1 MSDLPLNT
9 HRTQVELTQSPSL
22 PRLYALAAA
31 TTRGRSGD
39 LPESELL
46 RRGVQVE
53 VDELAAYSRVCGFD
67 LSGRLPS
74 TYLHVL
80 TFPLHVAL
88 MADRSFPLAL
98 PGMVH
103 VENSN
108 TMSRSVEVGETLTL
122 AVHAEGL
129 RPHPKGALVDL
140 VGRVDATDPRGDVA
154 AAETVWT
161 GRSTYLSHGAQAP
174 DTEGAEGAS
183 AASSGRAEMS
193 DRPAA
198 TWRIGDDTGRRYAA
212 VSGDINPIHLNPLAA
227 KAFGFPRAIAHGMWT
242 YARTLAWLGARVPA
256 AHTSTVEFSR
266 PVLLP
271 STVNV
276 HALHGGGSDVDA
288 AWTVE
293 LRPGGSRTGTTGRD
307 GAPTRHLRA
316 TVRPLLPLPT
326 RPL

>member
-1 MSDLPLNT
+1 M
-9 HRTQVELTQSPSL
+9 ELTQSPSL
-22 PRLYALAAA
+22 PRLFALGAA
-31 TTRGRSGD
+31 TARGRSGD
-39 LPESELL
+39 LPNTELV
-46 RRGVQVE
+46 RRGIHVE
-53 VDELAAYSRVCGFD
+53 VDELAAYSKVCAFD

-74 TYLHVL
+74 TFLHVL
-80 TFPLHVAL
+80 TFPLQVAL

-98 PGMVH
+98 TGMVH
-103 VENSN
+103 LAN
-108 TMSRSVEVGETLTL
+108 TNTLLRPVEVGETLTL

-129 RPHPKGALVDL
+129 RAHPKGAVVDL
-140 VGRVDATDPRGDVA
+140 VGRVDVTDESADVA

-161 GRSTYLSHGAQAP
+161 GRSTYLSPGAKAP
-174 DTEGAEGAS
+174 TGPGEDPEWSQTARHAGVS
-183 AASSGRAEMS
+183 HHVRPVP

-198 TWRIGDDTGRRYAA
+198 TWRVGDDIGRRYAA

-276 HALHGGGSDVDA
+276 HALRGGEGDGD
-288 AWTVE
+288 AWTVD
-293 LRPGGSRTGTTGRD
+293 LRPGGSKAGATGSD
-307 GAPTRHLRA
+307 GTPRRHLRA
-316 TVRPLLPLPT
+316 TVRPL
-326 RPL
+326 